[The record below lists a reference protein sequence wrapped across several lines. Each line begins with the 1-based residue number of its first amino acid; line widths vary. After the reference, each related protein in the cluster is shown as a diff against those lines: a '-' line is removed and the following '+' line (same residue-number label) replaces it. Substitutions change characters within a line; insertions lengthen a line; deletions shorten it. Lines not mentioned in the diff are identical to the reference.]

1 MHPLDWVHDDGG
13 RAAAGFKGDAG
24 DCVVRAIAIA
34 EGQVDLFETP
44 AEVYRR
50 VYTELRDQN
59 AEYAATHRGR
69 VAKSIKKSGS
79 TPRNGVHREVFRPW
93 LLSRGW
99 VWTPTMAVGQGTTV
113 HLRKGEIPE
122 RGPLIVSLSRHVAAV
137 IDGVVHDNHDPS
149 RDGTRAVYGYF
160 SRA

>member
-1 MHPLDWVHDDGG
+1 MHPLSWVYDDGG

-34 EGQVDLFETP
+34 EGEVDLFETQ
-44 AEVYRR
+44 ADVYRR
-50 VYTELRDQN
+50 IYTELRDQN
-59 AEYAATHRGR
+59 AAYADTHRGR
-69 VAKSIKKSGS
+69 VAKSIKKRGP
-79 TPRNGVHREVFRPW
+79 TARNGTHREVFKPW

-99 VWTPTMAVGQGTTV
+99 IWTPTMQIGSGTTV
-113 HLRKGEIPE
+113 HLREGELPE
-122 RGPLIVSLSRHVAAV
+122 TGPLIVSLSRHMAAV